1 VTGVRIEGLVLVN
14 GRVNGENAAGGCVL
28 LGQDA
33 SLHLRNVTFR
43 NCSAP
48 GVCQQRIR
56 KRKRKRGKRER
67 SLETSKGRGGAI

>member
-1 VTGVRIEGLVLVN
+1 MLVN

-48 GVCQQRIR
+48 GVCRQRV
-56 KRKRKRGKRER
+56 RKRKRGKRER